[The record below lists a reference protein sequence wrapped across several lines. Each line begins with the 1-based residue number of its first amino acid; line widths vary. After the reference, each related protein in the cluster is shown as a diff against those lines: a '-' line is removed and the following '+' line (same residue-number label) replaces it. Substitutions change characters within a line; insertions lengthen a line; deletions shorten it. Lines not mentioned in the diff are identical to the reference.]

1 MGLGLDNNIFQPG
14 LNQTP
19 TTSHNRRWEQ
29 FHGILCGARSKKP
42 LLICYGPHNDN
53 LDDMCRTRLTDNS
66 HAKDDIEIFFLIRP
80 HSESFI
86 VLTLSS
92 YWSTGCTILAAH
104 GSVIGITVRMVG
116 VKAAKLQSV
125 I

>member
-1 MGLGLDNNIFQPG
+1 MVHITITGKICVGLD
-14 LNQTP
+14 
-19 TTSHNRRWEQ
+19 S
-29 FHGILCGARSKKP
+29 
-42 LLICYGPHNDN
+42 
-53 LDDMCRTRLTDNS
+53 DNS

-86 VLTLSS
+86 VLALSS
-92 YWSTGCTILAAH
+92 YWSTVCTILAAH

-116 VKAAKLQSV
+116 VKAAKLQSSV

>member
-1 MGLGLDNNIFQPG
+1 MVHITITWKICVGLD
-14 LNQTP
+14 
-19 TTSHNRRWEQ
+19 
-29 FHGILCGARSKKP
+29 
-42 LLICYGPHNDN
+42 
-53 LDDMCRTRLTDNS
+53 TDNS